1 MKLPPL
7 NKEALQR
14 LVELGKTLMKYQA
27 CDCDPL
33 DNCEHKRKKD
43 MGSSWDNYEPPTY
56 PTRCNCD
63 ASCGENRYHDVGD
76 SGCRFSSEA
85 EYDSYWRNRT
95 PEWAKER
102 VVTPK
107 PFEMGGEDMPFNIS
121 PEVSINETSWTPFS
135 PESMTRPWGK
145 WEVLHTGKGFKV
157 KKLEI
162 LVDKSISMQ
171 YHTHRSEHWTIIQ
184 GTGKVIVDG
193 NIFTVKRGDTF
204 FVPQLSIH
212 KVSNTG
218 LTETLIA
225 IEVQMGDICEETD
238 IVRV

>member
-1 MKLPPL
+1 MDMKLPPL
-7 NKEALQR
+7 SKEAIQR
-14 LVELGKTLMKYQA
+14 LIELGEKL
-27 CDCDPL
+27 
-33 DNCEHKRKKD
+33 NKK
-43 MGSSWDNYEPPTY
+43 SLT
-56 PTRCNCD
+56 TRCNCD

-76 SGCRFSSEA
+76 SGCRFSTEA
-85 EYDSYWRNRT
+85 EYESYWRNRT
-95 PEWAKER
+95 PEWAKEQ

-107 PFEMGGEDMPFNIS
+107 PFGES
-121 PEVSINETSWTPFS
+121 PGVTVEDTSWTPFPGELS
-135 PESMTRPWGK
+135 NRPWGK
-145 WEVLHTGKGFKV
+145 WEVLAIGKGFKV

-212 KVSNTG
+212 KVSNTS

-225 IEVQMGDICEETD
+225 VEVQMGDICEESD

>member
-1 MKLPPL
+1 MDMTLPPL
-7 NKEALQR
+7 SKEALER
-14 LVELGKTLMKYQA
+14 LVKWGNEQVSKYQT

-33 DNCEHKRKKD
+33 DLCGHKEKK
-43 MGSSWDNYEPPTY
+43 MGSSWDKYEPPSY
-56 PTRCNCD
+56 DKKPTRCNCD
-63 ASCGENRYHDVGD
+63 ASCGENRYHDVGS
-76 SGCRFSSEA
+76 SGCRFRTEA

-95 PEWAKER
+95 PEWAKEKTITKS
-102 VVTPK
+102 VSEEKSAVPY
-107 PFEMGGEDMPFNIS
+107 PGEFAN
-121 PEVSINETSWTPFS
+121 
-135 PESMTRPWGK
+135 RPWGK
-145 WEVLHTGKGFKV
+145 WEVLTVGKGFKV

-162 LVDKSISMQ
+162 LVDSSISMQ

-193 NIFTVKRGDTF
+193 NIFTVKKGDHF

-212 KVSNTG
+212 KVTNTS

-225 IEVQMGDICEETD
+225 VEVQMGEICEETD